1 MTTLVSKESGKEGP
15 MDNTAIDYQG
25 SAGER
30 SYPVRKALRWGE
42 LDPHR
47 RENAKIGMWA
57 WLWQRISALAIV
69 VLLALHVV
77 LTYKL
82 FIQFLLLLTVTFH
95 ATLGLRVIL
104 LDFNLVDVKYQ
115 KALVWG
121 LMTLGVVVML
131 TIWFS
136 IH

>member
-1 MTTLVSKESGKEGP
+1 MTTLASSKEAGEGGP
-15 MDNTAIDYQG
+15 VDNMAIDY
-25 SAGER
+25 
-30 SYPVRKALRWGE
+30 RKPLRWGE

-115 KALVWG
+115 RALVWG
-121 LMTLGVVVML
+121 LMTLGLVVVL